1 MLSRFADGADHIV
14 LAVGATD
21 FRKQIEGLSVLVN
34 TKFKMDPFADG
45 YVFVFCNKKR
55 DALKALRYDRN
66 GFVPASK
73 KLLDRMKFRWPKTPA
88 DVREIT
94 PKQLQWLLDGLEI
107 EQEKAHHPVEI
118 NAEKSCF

>member
-118 NAEKSCF
+118 NVEKSCF